1 MNYAFFKFKFR
12 TAVHFGGGTLN
23 STNSCFLADTLFS
36 ALYLEAMKLNLHEKL
51 YSLVSGSQLCFSDS
65 FPYMGGVYYLPKP
78 MKNIENSKQGD
89 SKEKK
94 LLKKIKYLPCD
105 KIDDFLKSRLD
116 LMALAHKF
124 CDFSEDTKVT
134 IRQEE
139 AIQGP
144 YRVGVCTFLDNC
156 GLYVIVGYENQE
168 AFELAKVLFEALQYS
183 GIGGKRTSGYGKF
196 AVEIDTKSEAVKK
209 LIERNSDM
217 YMTLAVSLP
226 EAEELS
232 SAIAG
237 SSYLLIKRSG
247 FVMSDNYAREQ
258 RRKQDR
264 FVFAAGSCFTSRFKG
279 GILNVAGDDGLHPV
293 YRYAVPMFIG
303 V

>member
-1 MNYAFFKFKFR
+1 MNYAIFKFKFR
-12 TAVHFGGGTLN
+12 TAVHFGGGELN

-36 ALYLEAMKLNLHEKL
+36 ALYLEAMKLGVNDKL
-51 YSLVSGSQLCFSDS
+51 YSLAAEGKLSFSDS
-65 FPYMGGVYYLPKP
+65 FPYKENVYYLPKP
-78 MKNIENSKQGD
+78 MKYVEGRNQGD

-116 LMALAHKF
+116 LSSLTHKF

-139 AIQGP
+139 DAQGP
-144 YRVGVCTFLDNC
+144 YRVGVCTFLEKC
-156 GLYVIVGYENQE
+156 GLYVIVGYENQD
-168 AFELAKVLFEALQYS
+168 ALDLAKSLFEALQYS
-183 GIGGKRTSGYGKF
+183 GIGGKRASGYGKF
-196 AVEIDTKSEAVKK
+196 EAEIDTDCGVIRK
-209 LIERNSDM
+209 LIERNSDA
-217 YMTLAVSLP
+217 YMTIAVSLP
-226 EAEELS
+226 ADDELDT
-232 SAIAG
+232 AITGA
-237 SSYLLIKRSG
+237 SYALIKRSG
-247 FVMSDNYAREQ
+247 FVMSENYAKEQ
-258 RRKQDR
+258 RRKLDK
-264 FVFAAGSCFTSRFKG
+264 FMFASGSCFTSRFKG

>member
-1 MNYAFFKFKFR
+1 MNYAIFKFKFR
-12 TAVHFGGGTLN
+12 TAVHFGGGELN

-36 ALYLEAMKLNLHEKL
+36 ALYLEAMKLGLNDKL
-51 YSLVSGSQLCFSDS
+51 YSLTAEGKLCFSDS
-65 FPYMGGVYYLPKP
+65 FPFSEDVYYLPKP
-78 MKNIENSKQGD
+78 MKYVEGRNQGD

-116 LMALAHKF
+116 LSSLTNKF

-139 AIQGP
+139 KDQGP
-144 YRVGVCTFLDNC
+144 YRVGVCTFREKC
-156 GLYVIVGYENQE
+156 GLFVIVGYENQD
-168 AFELAKVLFEALQYS
+168 AFDLAKSLFEALQYS
-183 GIGGKRTSGYGKF
+183 GIGGKRASGYGKF
-196 AVEIDTKSEAVKK
+196 EADIDTGCGVIRK
-209 LIERNSDM
+209 LIERNSDT
-217 YMTLAVSLP
+217 YMTIAVSLP
-226 EAEELS
+226 ADDELD
-232 SAIAG
+232 SAITGA
-237 SSYLLIKRSG
+237 SYALIKRSG
-247 FVMSDNYAREQ
+247 FVLSENYAKEQ
-258 RRKQDR
+258 RRKLDK
-264 FVFAAGSCFTSRFKG
+264 FMFASGSCFTSRFKG